1 MKILEGDLYMDNEGK
16 SLTVI
21 QDQSLSTATAV
32 KDEDLL
38 KIKLKLTSEQLAQAQ
53 NYAVA
58 LKDSRQNAITDY
70 GKEVQDQMSRFTD
83 EVIGNVKSKEVG
95 EIGDTLQSLVT
106 SLNSAD
112 PEKLSGD
119 KKPKIFRL
127 FKKIKDSV
135 FEMTAKYQEVSAQI
149 GKIATKLENQENDL
163 LKNNDMLDEM
173 YTANQKYFQQL
184 NTLIVGGQIRREELN
199 KEMAALQAN
208 VDAGNADQMDVQ
220 NLQDMKAQ
228 ADRLDHRLSDLMLT
242 REITIQQAPQIR
254 LIQNNN
260 SVLSEKIHSSITT
273 AIPLWKNQVAIA
285 LSLLS
290 QKDAVKAQDAV
301 ANTTNELLKK
311 NSEMLHESTVDVAKA
326 SQRGLVDV
334 DTLKETQENLI
345 STIQEVMQIQSEGT
359 QKRQA
364 IEGELAQMEDH
375 LKTALIPSDSKL
387 KVE

>member
-1 MKILEGDLYMDNEGK
+1 MNNENEP
-16 SLTVI
+16 LTVTNG
-21 QDQSLSTATAV
+21 QSLPTEVAV

-38 KIKLKLTSEQLAQAQ
+38 KIKTKLTPEQLVQAQ

-70 GKEVQDQMSRFTD
+70 GKEVQDQMSQFTD

-184 NTLIVGGQIRREELN
+184 NTLIVGGQIRRDELN
-199 KEMAALQAN
+199 KEMAALQAD
-208 VDAGNADQMDVQ
+208 VDAGKADQMDVQ
-220 NLQDMKAQ
+220 NFQDMKAQ
-228 ADRLDHRLSDLMLT
+228 ADRLDQRLSDLMLT

-260 SVLSEKIHSSITT
+260 SVLSEKIQSSITT

-334 DTLKETQENLI
+334 DTLKEAQENLI

-375 LKTALIPSDSKL
+375 LKTALIPSDSKT
-387 KVE
+387 E

>member
-1 MKILEGDLYMDNEGK
+1 MNNENEP
-16 SLTVI
+16 LTVTNG
-21 QDQSLSTATAV
+21 QSLPTEVAV

-38 KIKLKLTSEQLAQAQ
+38 KIKAKLTPEQLVQAQ

-70 GKEVQDQMSRFTD
+70 GKEVQDQMSQFTD

-184 NTLIVGGQIRREELN
+184 NTLIVGGQIRRDELN
-199 KEMAALQAN
+199 KEMAALQAD
-208 VDAGNADQMDVQ
+208 VDAGKADQMDVQ

-260 SVLSEKIHSSITT
+260 SVLSEKIQSSITT

-311 NSEMLHESTVDVAKA
+311 NSEMLHESTVNVAKA

-375 LKTALIPSDSKL
+375 LKTALIPSDSKT
-387 KVE
+387 EQ

>member
-1 MKILEGDLYMDNEGK
+1 MNNENEP
-16 SLTVI
+16 LTVTNG
-21 QDQSLSTATAV
+21 QSLPTEVAV

-38 KIKLKLTSEQLAQAQ
+38 KIKTKLTPEQLVQAQ

-70 GKEVQDQMSRFTD
+70 GKEVQDQMSQFTD

-119 KKPKIFRL
+119 KKPKIFWL

-184 NTLIVGGQIRREELN
+184 NTLIVGGQIRRDELN
-199 KEMAALQAN
+199 KEMAALQAD
-208 VDAGNADQMDVQ
+208 VDAGKADQMDVQ

-260 SVLSEKIHSSITT
+260 SVLSEKIQSSITT

-334 DTLKETQENLI
+334 DALKETQENLI

-375 LKTALIPSDSKL
+375 LKTALIPSDSKT
-387 KVE
+387 E

>member
-1 MKILEGDLYMDNEGK
+1 MNNENEP
-16 SLTVI
+16 LTVTNG
-21 QDQSLSTATAV
+21 QSLPTEVAV

-38 KIKLKLTSEQLAQAQ
+38 KIKAKLTPEQLVQAQ

-70 GKEVQDQMSRFTD
+70 GKEVQDQMSQFTD

-184 NTLIVGGQIRREELN
+184 NTLIVGGQIRRDELN
-199 KEMAALQAN
+199 KEMAALQAD
-208 VDAGNADQMDVQ
+208 VDAGKADQMDVQ

-260 SVLSEKIHSSITT
+260 SVLSEKIQSSITT

-375 LKTALIPSDSKL
+375 LKTALIPSDSKT
-387 KVE
+387 E

>member
-1 MKILEGDLYMDNEGK
+1 MKNLEGDIKMNNENEP
-16 SLTVI
+16 LTVTNV
-21 QDQSLSTATAV
+21 QGLPTEVAV

-38 KIKLKLTSEQLAQAQ
+38 KIKAKLTPEQLVQAQ

-70 GKEVQDQMSRFTD
+70 GKEVQDQMSQFTD

-184 NTLIVGGQIRREELN
+184 NTLIVGGQIRRDELN
-199 KEMAALQAN
+199 KEMAALQAD
-208 VDAGNADQMDVQ
+208 VDAGKADQMDVQ

-260 SVLSEKIHSSITT
+260 SVLSEKIQSSITT

-311 NSEMLHESTVDVAKA
+311 NSKMLHESTVDVAKA

-375 LKTALIPSDSKL
+375 LKTALIPSDSKT
-387 KVE
+387 EQ

>member
-1 MKILEGDLYMDNEGK
+1 MNNENEP
-16 SLTVI
+16 LTVTNG
-21 QDQSLSTATAV
+21 QSLPTEVAV

-38 KIKLKLTSEQLAQAQ
+38 KIKSKLTPEQLVQAQ

-70 GKEVQDQMSRFTD
+70 GKEVQDQMSQFTD
-83 EVIGNVKSKEVG
+83 EVIGNVKSKEIG

-184 NTLIVGGQIRREELN
+184 NTLIVGGQIRRDELN
-199 KEMAALQAN
+199 KEMTVLQADVN
-208 VDAGNADQMDVQ
+208 AGKADQMDVQ

-242 REITIQQAPQIR
+242 REITLQQAPQIR

-260 SVLSEKIHSSITT
+260 SVLSEKIQSSITT

-301 ANTTNELLKK
+301 VNTTNELLKK

-375 LKTALIPSDSKL
+375 LKTALIPSDSKT
-387 KVE
+387 EQ

>member
-1 MKILEGDLYMDNEGK
+1 MNNENEPRK
-16 SLTVI
+16 VTNDQNLLTKV
-21 QDQSLSTATAV
+21 AV
-32 KDEDLL
+32 KNEDLL
-38 KIKLKLTSEQLAQAQ
+38 EIKSKLTPEQLVQAQ

-70 GKEVQDQMSRFTD
+70 GKEVQDQMSQFTD
-83 EVIGNVKSKEVG
+83 EVIGSVKSKEVG

-184 NTLIVGGQIRREELN
+184 NTLIVGGQIRRDELN
-199 KEMAALQAN
+199 KEMDALQAD
-208 VDAGNADQMDVQ
+208 VDAGKADQMDVQ

-345 STIQEVMQIQSEGT
+345 STIQEVMQIQSEGN

-375 LKTALIPSDSKL
+375 LKASLIPVDSKP
-387 KVE
+387 EQ

>member
-1 MKILEGDLYMDNEGK
+1 MNNENEP
-16 SLTVI
+16 LTVTNG
-21 QDQSLSTATAV
+21 QSLPTEVAV

-38 KIKLKLTSEQLAQAQ
+38 KIKTKLTPEQLVQAQ

-70 GKEVQDQMSRFTD
+70 GKEVQDQMSQFTD

-112 PEKLSGD
+112 PEKLFGD

-184 NTLIVGGQIRREELN
+184 NTLIVGGQIRRDELN
-199 KEMAALQAN
+199 KEMAALQAD
-208 VDAGNADQMDVQ
+208 VDAGKADQMDVQ
-220 NLQDMKAQ
+220 NFQDMKAQ
-228 ADRLDHRLSDLMLT
+228 ADRLDQRLSDLMLT

-260 SVLSEKIHSSITT
+260 SVLSEKIQSSITT

-334 DTLKETQENLI
+334 DALKETQENLI
-345 STIQEVMQIQSEGT
+345 STIQEIMQIQSEGT

-375 LKTALIPSDSKL
+375 LKTALIPSDSKT
-387 KVE
+387 E

>member
-1 MKILEGDLYMDNEGK
+1 MNNENEP
-16 SLTVI
+16 LTVTNG
-21 QDQSLSTATAV
+21 QSLPTEVAV

-38 KIKLKLTSEQLAQAQ
+38 KIKTKLTPEQLVQAQ

-70 GKEVQDQMSRFTD
+70 GKEVQDQMSQFTD

-184 NTLIVGGQIRREELN
+184 NTLIVGGQIRRDELN
-199 KEMAALQAN
+199 KEMAALQAD
-208 VDAGNADQMDVQ
+208 VDAGKADQMDVQ
-220 NLQDMKAQ
+220 NFQDMKAQ
-228 ADRLDHRLSDLMLT
+228 ADRLDQRLSDLMLT

-260 SVLSEKIHSSITT
+260 SVLSEKIQSSITT

-334 DTLKETQENLI
+334 DTLKEAQENLI
-345 STIQEVMQIQSEGT
+345 STIQEIMQIQSEGT

-375 LKTALIPSDSKL
+375 LKTALIPSDSKT
-387 KVE
+387 E

>member
-1 MKILEGDLYMDNEGK
+1 MNNENEP
-16 SLTVI
+16 LTVTNG
-21 QDQSLSTATAV
+21 QSLPTEVAV

-38 KIKLKLTSEQLAQAQ
+38 KIKAKLTPEQLVQAQ

-70 GKEVQDQMSRFTD
+70 GKEVQDQMSQFTD

-119 KKPKIFRL
+119 KKPKIFWL

-184 NTLIVGGQIRREELN
+184 NTLIVGGQIRRDELN
-199 KEMAALQAN
+199 KEMAALQAD
-208 VDAGNADQMDVQ
+208 VDAGKADQMDVQ
-220 NLQDMKAQ
+220 NFQDMKAQ
-228 ADRLDHRLSDLMLT
+228 ADRLDQRLSDLMLT

-260 SVLSEKIHSSITT
+260 SVLSEKIQSSITT

-334 DTLKETQENLI
+334 DVLKETQENLI

-375 LKTALIPSDSKL
+375 LKTALIPSDSKT
-387 KVE
+387 E

>member
-1 MKILEGDLYMDNEGK
+1 MNNENEP
-16 SLTVI
+16 LTVTNG
-21 QDQSLSTATAV
+21 QSLPTEVAV

-38 KIKLKLTSEQLAQAQ
+38 KIKAKLTPEQLVQAQ

-70 GKEVQDQMSRFTD
+70 GKEVQDQMSQFTD

-106 SLNSAD
+106 SLNSAN

-184 NTLIVGGQIRREELN
+184 NTLIVGGQIRRDELN
-199 KEMAALQAN
+199 KEMAALQAD
-208 VDAGNADQMDVQ
+208 VDAGKADQMDVQ

-260 SVLSEKIHSSITT
+260 LVLSEKIQSSITT

-345 STIQEVMQIQSEGT
+345 STIQEVMRIQSEGT

-375 LKTALIPSDSKL
+375 LKTALIPSDSKT
-387 KVE
+387 E

>member
-1 MKILEGDLYMDNEGK
+1 MNNENEP
-16 SLTVI
+16 LTVTNG
-21 QDQSLSTATAV
+21 QSLPTEVAV

-38 KIKLKLTSEQLAQAQ
+38 KIKAKLTPEQLVQAQ

-70 GKEVQDQMSRFTD
+70 GKEVQDQMSQFTD

-106 SLNSAD
+106 SLNNAD

-184 NTLIVGGQIRREELN
+184 NTLIVGGQIRRDELN
-199 KEMAALQAN
+199 KEMAALQAD
-208 VDAGNADQMDVQ
+208 VDAGKADQMDVQ

-260 SVLSEKIHSSITT
+260 SVLSEKIQSSITT

-375 LKTALIPSDSKL
+375 LKTALIPSDSKT
-387 KVE
+387 EQ

>member
-1 MKILEGDLYMDNEGK
+1 MNNENEP
-16 SLTVI
+16 LTVTNG
-21 QDQSLSTATAV
+21 QSLPTEVAV

-38 KIKLKLTSEQLAQAQ
+38 KIKAKLTPEQLVQAQ

-70 GKEVQDQMSRFTD
+70 GKEVQDQMSQFTD

-106 SLNSAD
+106 SLNNAD

-119 KKPKIFRL
+119 KKPKIFWL

-184 NTLIVGGQIRREELN
+184 NTLIVGGQIRRDELN
-199 KEMAALQAN
+199 KEMAALQAD
-208 VDAGNADQMDVQ
+208 VDAGKADQMDVQ

-260 SVLSEKIHSSITT
+260 SVLSEKIQSSITT

-375 LKTALIPSDSKL
+375 LKTALIPSDSKT
-387 KVE
+387 E

>member
-1 MKILEGDLYMDNEGK
+1 MNNENEP
-16 SLTVI
+16 LTVTNG
-21 QDQSLSTATAV
+21 QSLPTEVAV
-32 KDEDLL
+32 KDKDLL
-38 KIKLKLTSEQLAQAQ
+38 KIKTKLTPEQLVQAQ

-70 GKEVQDQMSRFTD
+70 GKEVQDQMSQFTD
-83 EVIGNVKSKEVG
+83 EVIGNVKSKEIG

-184 NTLIVGGQIRREELN
+184 NTLIVGGQIRRDELN
-199 KEMAALQAN
+199 KEMTALQADVN
-208 VDAGNADQMDVQ
+208 AGKADQMDVQ

-242 REITIQQAPQIR
+242 REITLQQAPQIR

-260 SVLSEKIHSSITT
+260 SVLSEKIQSSITT

-375 LKTALIPSDSKL
+375 LKTALIPSDSKT
-387 KVE
+387 EQ

>member
-1 MKILEGDLYMDNEGK
+1 MNNENEP
-16 SLTVI
+16 LTVTNG
-21 QDQSLSTATAV
+21 QSLPTEVAV

-38 KIKLKLTSEQLAQAQ
+38 KIKTKLTPEQLVQAQ

-58 LKDSRQNAITDY
+58 LKDSRQNVITDY
-70 GKEVQDQMSRFTD
+70 GKEVQDQMSQFTD

-95 EIGDTLQSLVT
+95 EIGDTLQCLVT
-106 SLNSAD
+106 SLNNAD

-184 NTLIVGGQIRREELN
+184 NTLIVGGQIRRDELN
-199 KEMAALQAN
+199 KEMAALQAD
-208 VDAGNADQMDVQ
+208 VDAGKADQMDVQ

-260 SVLSEKIHSSITT
+260 SVLSEKIQSSITT

-375 LKTALIPSDSKL
+375 LKTALIPSDSKT
-387 KVE
+387 E

>member
-1 MKILEGDLYMDNEGK
+1 MNNENEP
-16 SLTVI
+16 LTVTNG
-21 QDQSLSTATAV
+21 QSLPTEVAV

-38 KIKLKLTSEQLAQAQ
+38 KIKSKLTPEQLVQAQ

-70 GKEVQDQMSRFTD
+70 GKEVQDQMSQFTD
-83 EVIGNVKSKEVG
+83 EVIGNVKSKEIG

-184 NTLIVGGQIRREELN
+184 NTLIVGGQIRRDELN
-199 KEMAALQAN
+199 KEMTALQADVN
-208 VDAGNADQMDVQ
+208 AGKADQMDVQ

-242 REITIQQAPQIR
+242 REITLQQAPQIR

-260 SVLSEKIHSSITT
+260 SVLSEKIQSSITT

-375 LKTALIPSDSKL
+375 LKTALIPSDSKT
-387 KVE
+387 EQ

>member
-1 MKILEGDLYMDNEGK
+1 MNNENEP
-16 SLTVI
+16 LTVTNG
-21 QDQSLSTATAV
+21 QSLPTEVAV

-38 KIKLKLTSEQLAQAQ
+38 KIKAKLTPEQLVQAQ

-58 LKDSRQNAITDY
+58 VKDSRQNAITDY
-70 GKEVQDQMSRFTD
+70 GKEVQDQMSQFTD

-106 SLNSAD
+106 SLNSVD

-184 NTLIVGGQIRREELN
+184 NTLIVGGQIRRDELN
-199 KEMAALQAN
+199 KEMAALQAD
-208 VDAGNADQMDVQ
+208 VDAGKADQMDVQ

-260 SVLSEKIHSSITT
+260 SVLSEKIQSSITT

-375 LKTALIPSDSKL
+375 LKTALIPSDSKT
-387 KVE
+387 EQ

>member
-1 MKILEGDLYMDNEGK
+1 MNNENEP
-16 SLTVI
+16 LTVTNG
-21 QDQSLSTATAV
+21 QSLPTEVAV

-38 KIKLKLTSEQLAQAQ
+38 KIKAKLTPEQLVQAQ

-70 GKEVQDQMSRFTD
+70 GKEVQDQMSQFTD

-106 SLNSAD
+106 SLNNAD

-119 KKPKIFRL
+119 KKSKIFRL

-184 NTLIVGGQIRREELN
+184 NTLIVGGQIWRDELN
-199 KEMAALQAN
+199 KEMAALQAD
-208 VDAGNADQMDVQ
+208 VDAGKADQMDVQ

-260 SVLSEKIHSSITT
+260 SVLSEKIQSSITT

-375 LKTALIPSDSKL
+375 LKTALIPSDSKT
-387 KVE
+387 E

>member
-1 MKILEGDLYMDNEGK
+1 MNNENEP
-16 SLTVI
+16 LTVTNG
-21 QDQSLSTATAV
+21 QSLPTEVAV

-38 KIKLKLTSEQLAQAQ
+38 KIKAKLTPEQLVQAQ

-70 GKEVQDQMSRFTD
+70 GKEVQDQMSQFTD

-119 KKPKIFRL
+119 KKPKIFWL

-184 NTLIVGGQIRREELN
+184 NTLIVGGQIWRDELN
-199 KEMAALQAN
+199 KETAALPAD
-208 VDAGNADQMDVQ
+208 VDAGKADQMDVQ

-260 SVLSEKIHSSITT
+260 SVLSEKIQSSITT

-375 LKTALIPSDSKL
+375 LKTALIPSDSKT
-387 KVE
+387 E

>member
-16 SLTVI
+16 SLTVT

>member
-1 MKILEGDLYMDNEGK
+1 MNNENEP
-16 SLTVI
+16 LTVTNG
-21 QDQSLSTATAV
+21 QSLPTEVAV

-38 KIKLKLTSEQLAQAQ
+38 KIKAKLTPEQLVQAQ

-70 GKEVQDQMSRFTD
+70 GKEVQDQMSQFTD

-119 KKPKIFRL
+119 KKPKIFWL

-184 NTLIVGGQIRREELN
+184 NTLIVGGQIRRDELN
-199 KEMAALQAN
+199 REMAALQAD
-208 VDAGNADQMDVQ
+208 VDAGKADQMDVQ

-260 SVLSEKIHSSITT
+260 SVLSEKIQSSITT

-375 LKTALIPSDSKL
+375 LKTALIPSDSKT
-387 KVE
+387 E

>member
-1 MKILEGDLYMDNEGK
+1 MNNENEP
-16 SLTVI
+16 LTVTNG
-21 QDQSLSTATAV
+21 QSLPTEVAV
-32 KDEDLL
+32 KDEGLL
-38 KIKLKLTSEQLAQAQ
+38 KIKAKLTPEQLVQAQ

-70 GKEVQDQMSRFTD
+70 GKEVQDQMSQFTD

-119 KKPKIFRL
+119 KKPKIFWL

-184 NTLIVGGQIRREELN
+184 NTLIVGGQIRRDELN
-199 KEMAALQAN
+199 KEMAALQAD
-208 VDAGNADQMDVQ
+208 VDAGKADQMDVQ

-254 LIQNNN
+254 MIQNNN
-260 SVLSEKIHSSITT
+260 SVLSEKIQSSITT

-375 LKTALIPSDSKL
+375 LKTALIPSDSKT
-387 KVE
+387 E

>member
-1 MKILEGDLYMDNEGK
+1 MNNENEP
-16 SLTVI
+16 LTVTNG
-21 QDQSLSTATAV
+21 QSLPTEVAV

-38 KIKLKLTSEQLAQAQ
+38 KIKAKLTPEQLVQAQ

-70 GKEVQDQMSRFTD
+70 GKEVQDQMSQFTD

-106 SLNSAD
+106 SLNNAD

-184 NTLIVGGQIRREELN
+184 NTLIVGGQIRRDELN
-199 KEMAALQAN
+199 KEMAALQAD
-208 VDAGNADQMDVQ
+208 VDAGKADQMDVQ

-260 SVLSEKIHSSITT
+260 SVLSEKIQSSITT

-375 LKTALIPSDSKL
+375 LKTALIPSDSKT
-387 KVE
+387 E

>member
-1 MKILEGDLYMDNEGK
+1 MNNENEP
-16 SLTVI
+16 LTVTNG
-21 QDQSLSTATAV
+21 QSLPTEVTV

-38 KIKLKLTSEQLAQAQ
+38 KIKTKLTPEQLVQAQ

-70 GKEVQDQMSRFTD
+70 GKEVQDQMSQFTD

-184 NTLIVGGQIRREELN
+184 NTLIVGGQIRRDELN
-199 KEMAALQAN
+199 KEMAALQAD
-208 VDAGNADQMDVQ
+208 VDAGKADQMDVQ
-220 NLQDMKAQ
+220 NFQDMKAQ
-228 ADRLDHRLSDLMLT
+228 ADRLDQRLSDLMLT

-260 SVLSEKIHSSITT
+260 SVLSEKIQSSITT

-334 DTLKETQENLI
+334 DALKETQENLI

-375 LKTALIPSDSKL
+375 LKTALIPSDSKT
-387 KVE
+387 E

>member
-1 MKILEGDLYMDNEGK
+1 MNNENEP
-16 SLTVI
+16 LTVTNG
-21 QDQSLSTATAV
+21 QSLPTEVAV

-38 KIKLKLTSEQLAQAQ
+38 KIKAKLTPEQLVQAQ

-70 GKEVQDQMSRFTD
+70 GKEVQDQMSQFTD
-83 EVIGNVKSKEVG
+83 EVIGNVKSKEIG

-184 NTLIVGGQIRREELN
+184 NTLIVGGQIRRDELN
-199 KEMAALQAN
+199 KEMTVLQADVN
-208 VDAGNADQMDVQ
+208 AGKADQMDVQ

-242 REITIQQAPQIR
+242 REITLQQAPQIR

-260 SVLSEKIHSSITT
+260 SVLSEKIQSSITT

-301 ANTTNELLKK
+301 VNTTNELLKK

-375 LKTALIPSDSKL
+375 LKTALIPSDSKT
-387 KVE
+387 EQ

>member
-1 MKILEGDLYMDNEGK
+1 MNNENEP
-16 SLTVI
+16 LTVTNG
-21 QDQSLSTATAV
+21 QSLPTEVAV
-32 KDEDLL
+32 KDKDLL
-38 KIKLKLTSEQLAQAQ
+38 KIKTKLTPEQLVQAQ

-70 GKEVQDQMSRFTD
+70 GKEVQDQMSQFTD

-184 NTLIVGGQIRREELN
+184 NTLIVGGQIRRDELN
-199 KEMAALQAN
+199 KEMTALQADVN
-208 VDAGNADQMDVQ
+208 AGKADQMDVQ

-242 REITIQQAPQIR
+242 REITLQQAPQIR

-260 SVLSEKIHSSITT
+260 SVLSEKIQSSITT

-375 LKTALIPSDSKL
+375 LKTALIPSDSKT
-387 KVE
+387 EQ

>member
-1 MKILEGDLYMDNEGK
+1 MNNENEP
-16 SLTVI
+16 LTVTNG
-21 QDQSLSTATAV
+21 QSLPTEVAV

-38 KIKLKLTSEQLAQAQ
+38 KIKAKLTPEQLVQAQ

-58 LKDSRQNAITDY
+58 LKDSRQNVITDY
-70 GKEVQDQMSRFTD
+70 GKEVQDQMSQFTD

-106 SLNSAD
+106 SLNNAD

-119 KKPKIFRL
+119 KKPKIFWL

-184 NTLIVGGQIRREELN
+184 NTLIVGGQIWRDELN
-199 KEMAALQAN
+199 KEMAALQAD
-208 VDAGNADQMDVQ
+208 VDAGKADQMDVQ

-260 SVLSEKIHSSITT
+260 SVLSEKIQSSITT

-375 LKTALIPSDSKL
+375 LKTALIPSDSKT
-387 KVE
+387 E

>member
-1 MKILEGDLYMDNEGK
+1 MNNENEP
-16 SLTVI
+16 LTVTNG
-21 QDQSLSTATAV
+21 QSLPTEVAV

-38 KIKLKLTSEQLAQAQ
+38 KIKAKLTPEQLVQAQ

-70 GKEVQDQMSRFTD
+70 GKEVQDQMSQFTD

-173 YTANQKYFQQL
+173 YTSNQKYFQQL
-184 NTLIVGGQIRREELN
+184 NTLIVGGQIRRDELN
-199 KEMAALQAN
+199 KEMAALQAD
-208 VDAGNADQMDVQ
+208 VDAGKADQMDVQ

-260 SVLSEKIHSSITT
+260 SVLSEKIQSSITT

-375 LKTALIPSDSKL
+375 LKTALIPSDSKT
-387 KVE
+387 E

>member
-1 MKILEGDLYMDNEGK
+1 MNNENEP
-16 SLTVI
+16 LTVTNG
-21 QDQSLSTATAV
+21 QSLPTEVAV

-38 KIKLKLTSEQLAQAQ
+38 KIKAKLTPEQLVQAQ

-70 GKEVQDQMSRFTD
+70 GKEVQDQMSQFTD

-119 KKPKIFRL
+119 KKPKIFWL

-184 NTLIVGGQIRREELN
+184 NTLIVGGQIWRDELN
-199 KEMAALQAN
+199 KEMAALQAD
-208 VDAGNADQMDVQ
+208 VDAGKADQMDVQ

-260 SVLSEKIHSSITT
+260 SVLSEKIQSSITT

-375 LKTALIPSDSKL
+375 LKTALIPSDSKT
-387 KVE
+387 E

>member
-1 MKILEGDLYMDNEGK
+1 MNNENEP
-16 SLTVI
+16 LTVTNG
-21 QDQSLSTATAV
+21 QSLPTEVAV

-38 KIKLKLTSEQLAQAQ
+38 KIKAKLTPEQLVQAQ

-70 GKEVQDQMSRFTD
+70 GKEVQDQMSQFTD

-119 KKPKIFRL
+119 KKPKIFWL

-184 NTLIVGGQIRREELN
+184 NTLIVGGQIRRDELN
-199 KEMAALQAN
+199 KEMAALQAD
-208 VDAGNADQMDVQ
+208 VDAGKADQMDVQ

-260 SVLSEKIHSSITT
+260 SVLSEKIQSSITT

-375 LKTALIPSDSKL
+375 LKTALIPSDSKT
-387 KVE
+387 EQ

>member
-1 MKILEGDLYMDNEGK
+1 MNNENEP
-16 SLTVI
+16 LTVTNG
-21 QDQSLSTATAV
+21 QSLPTEVAV

-38 KIKLKLTSEQLAQAQ
+38 KIKAKLTPEQLVQAQ

-70 GKEVQDQMSRFTD
+70 GKEVQDQMSQFTD

-119 KKPKIFRL
+119 KKPKIFWL

-184 NTLIVGGQIRREELN
+184 NTLIVGGQIRRDELN
-199 KEMAALQAN
+199 KEMAALQAD
-208 VDAGNADQMDVQ
+208 VDAGKADQMDVQ

-254 LIQNNN
+254 MIQNNN
-260 SVLSEKIHSSITT
+260 SVLSEKIQSSITT

-375 LKTALIPSDSKL
+375 LKTALIPSDSKT
-387 KVE
+387 E

>member
-1 MKILEGDLYMDNEGK
+1 MNNENEP
-16 SLTVI
+16 LTVTNG
-21 QDQSLSTATAV
+21 QSLPTEVAV

-38 KIKLKLTSEQLAQAQ
+38 KIKAKLTPEQLVQAQ

-70 GKEVQDQMSRFTD
+70 GKEVQDQMSQFTD

-119 KKPKIFRL
+119 KKPKIFWL

-184 NTLIVGGQIRREELN
+184 NTLIVGGQIRRDELN
-199 KEMAALQAN
+199 KEMAALQAD
-208 VDAGNADQMDVQ
+208 VDAGKADQMDVQ

-254 LIQNNN
+254 MIQNNN
-260 SVLSEKIHSSITT
+260 SVLSEKIQSSITT

-334 DTLKETQENLI
+334 DTLKEAQENLI

-375 LKTALIPSDSKL
+375 LKTALIPSDSKT
-387 KVE
+387 EQ

>member
-1 MKILEGDLYMDNEGK
+1 MNNENEP
-16 SLTVI
+16 LTVTNG
-21 QDQSLSTATAV
+21 QSLPTEVAV

-38 KIKLKLTSEQLAQAQ
+38 KIKTKLTPEQLVQAQ

-70 GKEVQDQMSRFTD
+70 GKEVQDQMSQFTD

-184 NTLIVGGQIRREELN
+184 NTLIVGGQIRRDELN
-199 KEMAALQAN
+199 KEMAALQAD
-208 VDAGNADQMDVQ
+208 VDAGKADQMDVQ
-220 NLQDMKAQ
+220 NFQDMKAQ
-228 ADRLDHRLSDLMLT
+228 ADRLDQRLSDLMLT
-242 REITIQQAPQIR
+242 REITIQQALQIR

-260 SVLSEKIHSSITT
+260 SVLSEKIQSSITT

-334 DTLKETQENLI
+334 DALKETQENLI

-375 LKTALIPSDSKL
+375 LKTALIPSDSKT
-387 KVE
+387 E